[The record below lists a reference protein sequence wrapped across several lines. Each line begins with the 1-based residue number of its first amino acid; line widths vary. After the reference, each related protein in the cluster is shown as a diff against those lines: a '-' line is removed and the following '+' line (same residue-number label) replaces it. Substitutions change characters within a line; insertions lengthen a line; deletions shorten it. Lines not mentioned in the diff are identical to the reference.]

1 MSQAHAI
8 PPISQVEQ
16 IDPTRVRW
24 GGGIYTYFGGCDY
37 LRLSWCPKIRK
48 RIAKEFLT
56 GVSNVGASRTTTGE
70 HEIYARAEGALRNL
84 FGVPDALLVGN
95 GYAANLVVGQ
105 TLAGEFDRI
114 LIDEKAHPSLRDT
127 ARLAGVVP
135 EEFAHR
141 SVNDLRRKLRRRK
154 GRVLLMT
161 DAVFAPDGAIS
172 PLSEYLHA
180 LPERGILLADDA
192 HGAGVL
198 GEGGRGSGS
207 HWAIDDDR
215 LIQTITLS
223 KAFGVS
229 GGAVLGEATIL
240 RRIRLCAG
248 AYLASTPLAPPLAS
262 GVIESVRMMERGSAR
277 RRRLRRNMNLLG
289 NEAGI
294 PSLSFPVLAAVSE
307 QVDSVITELQQAG
320 IHPPFI
326 KYPGGQSDG
335 FFRFSISSEHTV
347 SQLKGLGRLLRP
359 LLSEPLRYLDTNCD

>member
-1 MSQAHAI
+1 MSQPQAI
-8 PPISQVEQ
+8 PPINQVEQ
-16 IDPTRVRW
+16 INPTEVRW
-24 GGGIYTYFGGCDY
+24 GGGSYTYFGGCDY
-37 LRLSWCPKIRK
+37 LRLSWSPKIRK
-48 RIAKEFLT
+48 RISKEFLT

-70 HEIYARAEGALRNL
+70 HAIYAQVEGALRSF
-84 FGVPDALLVGN
+84 FGVPDVLLVGN

-105 TLAGEFDRI
+105 TLAGEFDRV
-114 LIDEKAHPSLRDT
+114 LIDEKVHPSLRDA
-127 ARLAGVVP
+127 ARLAGAAP

-141 SVNDLRRKLRRRK
+141 NVNDLRRKLRRRK

-180 LPERGILLADDA
+180 LPKSGMLLADDA

-198 GEGGRGSGS
+198 GESGRGSGS
-207 HWAIDDDR
+207 HWSIDDDR

-229 GGAVLGEATIL
+229 GGAVLGEATNL
-240 RRIRLCAG
+240 RKIRLSAG
-248 AYLASTPLAPPLAS
+248 AYLASTPLAPPLAA

-277 RRRLRRNMNLLG
+277 RRRLRRNMDLLG

-294 PSLSFPVLAAVSE
+294 PSLSFPVLAAASE
-307 QVDSVITELQQAG
+307 QVDLVIAELRQAG

-335 FFRFSISSEHTV
+335 FFRFSISSEHTA
-347 SQLKGLGRLLRP
+347 SELKRLARLLRP
-359 LLSEPLRYLDTNCD
+359 LLSGPLRYLETNCD